1 MLLRHRRAWALR
13 LAEKCQS
20 TVEEISRHDQESSV
34 VLRAAAIA
42 VENIKQ
48 HIGNVRPKYEET
60 KAWADQIND
69 DQYFLLGNW
78 QKTLDGI
85 ASIPAKKELGHCIR
99 DGHTELKESQ
109 STGTSDTDT
118 ILQDFLQVDEVK
130 RAGASGDEASQRF
143 QKRIDDL
150 NNTFEDVVGESGMI
164 VEDFQHVSSL
174 QDSEIQDQA
183 ARLLEEIEV
192 LAGKINSDYEH
203 ILGLPESP
211 KSLLHASKITQV
223 HKSNFVPSLV
233 QTYEEIVEL
242 MERIIKKKN
251 SLMKSSVRF
260 LQQIS
265 AVESK
270 VSQLHAKLAAL
281 DLEEETAQAFD
292 LLNLVVKL
300 PSIYGSLLVECVRR
314 REWTEKMIADSS
326 SLVEEMATYK
336 EDEVKRRKKWA
347 KDMDGAL
354 DLSSLDDMA
363 LGIEVNLQ
371 AQKQKW
377 PNVSRDEINEYTR
390 RLSEAGGM
398 DEALRETHEQ
408 INALNTPS
416 KHSARRAKAFKN
428 GSVHEAAYGKTSMLL
443 RGDDDVVLSMRNE
456 KVKAEEKLKSAE
468 SRIRKLEDLLH
479 RQSQLPRPTSA
490 GGFGASNTP
499 SFERHATSPIS
510 NFTSALSKARDAVP
524 HRSPA
529 SSRGISINGDPEE
542 KALAQ
547 RIVSLEAELTAQ
559 RAQSRDLER
568 NAAARTNAEDNLK
581 SQIEEAT
588 STKEDLLGN
597 LEAQQREFD
606 DERRLLEDENSKLK
620 LKLEEVED
628 EFDHVLESHEHDEKV
643 QALEEELERVKSDTA
658 KILEQLQGE
667 TESIRSDYAMQQE
680 KVSNLEDENLQHKN
694 RYTDLNSKADDL
706 LNAMQQNENA
716 QVDHHRALRSTLLHL
731 LPESTAPGDFGAL
744 VEAVELAVEKSAA
757 SLKQALDTVET
768 LQADNA
774 ALEKRLKSQGDEIY
788 DLREHL
794 GREERGAFSLRGE
807 LSKLG
812 KAHAASTAQ
821 VVALGS
827 DYKELQNKLQEGET
841 DSLGLAQELKGRD
854 NIIDGLRNDITKK
867 GYHVESLKTKIASIQ
882 QDLQS
887 AKTDHERLASTHN
900 DQATRATDV
909 ATRLHI
915 QNESLQRLLEQI
927 GFMITKQEDSMI
939 IHKVPKTSAS
949 TTLNDP
955 SASMKRSFSGS
966 LLTKN
971 DLESLI
977 NTDAVQWAKAE
988 DSEEATR
995 RYEEY
1000 IRNIAIFDIDTFNE
1014 TIYKRVKDIEHIAR
1028 KWQREARAYRDKA
1041 HRAQS
1046 EAHDRIALRSFK
1058 EGDLA
1063 LFLPTRDQATKP
1075 WAAFNVGA
1083 PHYFLREQDSHR
1095 LGKRDWLI
1103 ARISRVEE
1111 RVVDLS
1117 KSINGLKPLP
1127 DQRSLGEKSESAISI
1142 DDENP
1147 YELSD
1152 GLRWYLLDAAEE
1164 KPGAPINVG
1173 LGKVTVASANVDA
1186 TGSSIRMKKSSGSN
1200 GATKTLTQSLDSRRS
1215 STNSRKGLVAMA
1227 SNSTSAPAVLDEMVV
1242 ERTNSNDTPPI
1253 PSENHARPRSPL
1265 VQGSPSSLVQDNSP
1279 PAAQGRDQ
1287 VGIISAPDWW

>member
-1 MLLRHRRAWALR
+1 M
-13 LAEKCQS
+13 EG
-20 TVEEISRHDQESSV
+20 ISRHDQESSV
-34 VLRAAAIA
+34 VRRAAAIA

-48 HIGNVRPKYEET
+48 HIGNARPKYEET

-85 ASIPAKKELGHCIR
+85 ASIPARKELGHCIR
-99 DGHTELKESQ
+99 DGHTDMKESH
-109 STGTSDTDT
+109 STGTSDTNT
-118 ILQDFLQVDEVK
+118 LLQDFLEVEEVK
-130 RAGASGDEASQRF
+130 RAGASGEEAFQRF
-143 QKRIDDL
+143 QKRVDDL
-150 NNTFEDVVGESGMI
+150 NNSFEDAVGESGII
-164 VEDFQHVSSL
+164 VEDFQHVAWL

-183 ARLLEEIEV
+183 SRLLEEIEV

-203 ILGLPESP
+203 LLGLPESP
-211 KSLLHASKITQV
+211 KSLLHASKTAQV

-270 VSQLHAKLAAL
+270 VSQLHTKLAAL
-281 DLEEETAQAFD
+281 DLEEEIAQAFD

-314 REWTEKMIADSS
+314 REWTEKMTADSS

-336 EDEVKRRKKWA
+336 EDEVKRRQKWA
-347 KDMDGAL
+347 KDMDGAV

-398 DEALRETHEQ
+398 DEALREIHEQ
-408 INALNTPS
+408 IKALNTPF
-416 KHSARRAKAFKN
+416 KHSARGAKAFKN

-443 RGDDDVVLSMRNE
+443 RGDDDVVSSMRNE

-490 GGFGASNTP
+490 GDFGASNTP
-499 SFERHATSPIS
+499 SFERHATSPIP

-529 SSRGISINGDPEE
+529 SSRGVSINGDPEE

-581 SQIEEAT
+581 SQIGEAT

-620 LKLEEVED
+620 LRLEEVED
-628 EFDHVLESHEHDEKV
+628 EFDRVLESHEHDEKV
-643 QALEEELERVKSDTA
+643 QALEEELERVKSDA
-658 KILEQLQGE
+658 ANKLERLHDE
-667 TESIRSDYAMQQE
+667 TESLRGDYALQQE
-680 KVSNLEDENLQHKN
+680 KVSNLEDENLQHTN

-731 LPESTAPGDFGAL
+731 LPESTAPRDFSAL
-744 VEAVELAVEKSAA
+744 VEAVELAAEKSAA

-794 GREERGAFSLRGE
+794 GCEERGAFSLREE

-854 NIIDGLRNDITKK
+854 NIIDGLRNDITRK
-867 GYHVESLKTKIASIQ
+867 GYHVESLETKIASIQ

-887 AKTDHERLASTHN
+887 AKTDHERSASTHN

-939 IHKVPKTSAS
+939 IQKVPKTSAS

-995 RYEEY
+995 RYDEY
-1000 IRNIAIFDIDTFNE
+1000 VRNIASFDIDAFNE

-1046 EAHDRIALRSFK
+1046 EAHDCIALRSFK

-1103 ARISRVEE
+1103 ARISKVEE

-1117 KSINGLKPLP
+1117 KSMNGLKPLP

-1265 VQGSPSSLVQDNSP
+1265 VQGSPSSLVQDNPP
-1279 PAAQGRDQ
+1279 PAAHGRDQ
-1287 VGIISAPDWW
+1287 VGIINAPDW